1 MPRIVVS
8 GVPTTASRHIAVLD
22 GMRALAIIGVIG
34 YHTRPSLLPG
44 GFLGVT
50 LFFVVS
56 GFLLTRSMVNL
67 FERLRFSYPHF
78 LRGRVRRLWPSVL
91 ATIAGTAILV
101 YCMAPSLLP
110 KVRGDALPSALFYS
124 NWSFIFRKLSYFQ
137 AAGLP
142 SPLTHLW
149 FTSLIMQFYVLWP
162 LLFVLI
168 FQLCRSRAARA
179 AVIGALALASSFE
192 MLLLYTPGQD
202 TSRIYYGLDTRAAEL
217 LVGAALAV
225 LMHRHAGRQDDE
237 FAHDPPHWQFFSRSV
252 HVRGRELRVTGQ
264 QLVNALGFALLV
276 VFCVCFAIVDPQSA
290 WLYRGGYLLF
300 ALLAAAMIWA
310 GMHSGVFMRA
320 MGAKVCSYIG
330 SRSFSLYLVHYPLL
344 IVLNPATRTTP
355 LPWWGYLGQF
365 ALILAVGEVF
375 FQLIE
380 AMRGTPWLPW
390 LTRVGDNAE
399 PARETAGER
408 LGRRL
413 TASGNA
419 GVRMLG
425 TAGTR
430 FATLTA
436 RLRPGAVVGIVA
448 GALAVLVL
456 MLPLNW
462 QAIAYARAVQLRPEL
477 ALTAEQA
484 RKQLAKPA
492 PAPSP
497 QPEQPKGTDAAQSK
511 GADTAQPQV
520 SALKVPNNLDPSRWQ
535 CDAAAQQCSVR
546 MLMIGDS
553 VTAGVAQ
560 TLQQHFPQAHIDGA
574 VSRQFATGEDLLAQ
588 FLGSGEDPQVI
599 VFALGTNGAATR
611 EQAEHVVQLAAGRPL
626 YFVTA
631 LAPVDWTAASN
642 ATFQEVAAAHP
653 NVGIID
659 WSALAT
665 AHPEYLY
672 DDGTHPNE
680 LGTQAYEQQLYNA
693 LCPHD

>member
-22 GMRALAIIGVIG
+22 GMRALAIIGVIC

-168 FQLCRSRAARA
+168 FQLCRSRVARA
-179 AVIGALALASSFE
+179 ALIGALALASSLE

-225 LMHRHAGRQDDE
+225 LLHRYAGRQDDE
-237 FAHDPPHWQFFSRSV
+237 FAHDPPRWQFFSHTV
-252 HVRGRELRVTGQ
+252 HVHGRALRVTGK

-276 VFCVCFAIVDPQSA
+276 VFCVCFVTVDPQSA
-290 WLYRGGYLLF
+290 WLYRGGYLLL

-320 MGAKVCSYIG
+320 MGAKLCSYIG

-344 IVLNPATRTTP
+344 IALNPATRTTP
-355 LPWWGYLGQF
+355 LPWWGHLGQF
-365 ALILAVGEVF
+365 ALIVAVGEVF

-390 LTRVGDNAE
+390 LTRTEHDAD

-413 TASGNA
+413 AASGNTA
-419 GVRMLG
+419 VRALG

-430 FATLTA
+430 FATLTS

-456 MLPLNW
+456 MLPFNW
-462 QAIAYARAVQLRPEL
+462 QAIAHARAVQLRPEL
-477 ALTAEQA
+477 ALTAEEA

-492 PAPSP
+492 PSP
-497 QPEQPKGTDAAQSK
+497 TQSNPAQPRPQ
-511 GADTAQPQV
+511 DTAQPQV
-520 SALKVPNNLDPSRWQ
+520 SALIVPNNLDPSRWR
-535 CDAAAQQCSVR
+535 CDAAAQQCGAR

-553 VTAGVAQ
+553 VTAAVVQ

-588 FLGSGEDPQVI
+588 FLAGGEDPQVI

-611 EQAEHVVQLAAGRPL
+611 DQAEHVVQLAAGRPL

-631 LAPVDWTAASN
+631 LAPVEWTAASN

-680 LGTQAYEQQLYNA
+680 LGTQAYEQQLYGA
-693 LCPHD
+693 LCPHS

>member
-168 FQLCRSRAARA
+168 FQLCRSRVARA
-179 AVIGALALASSFE
+179 ALIGALALASSLE

-225 LMHRHAGRQDDE
+225 LLHRYAGRQDDE
-237 FAHDPPHWQFFSRSV
+237 FAHDPPRWQFFSHTV
-252 HVRGRELRVTGQ
+252 HVHGRALRVTGK

-276 VFCVCFAIVDPQSA
+276 VFCVCFVTVDPQSA

-320 MGAKVCSYIG
+320 MGAKLCSYIG

-344 IVLNPATRTTP
+344 IALNPATRATP
-355 LPWWGYLGQF
+355 LPWWGHLGQF
-365 ALILAVGEVF
+365 ALIVAVGEVF

-390 LTRVGDNAE
+390 LARTEHDAD

-413 TASGNA
+413 AASGNTA
-419 GVRMLG
+419 VRALG

-430 FATLTA
+430 FATLTS

-456 MLPLNW
+456 MLPFNW
-462 QAIAYARAVQLRPEL
+462 QAIAHARAVQLRPEL
-477 ALTAEQA
+477 ALTAEEA

-492 PAPSP
+492 PSP
-497 QPEQPKGTDAAQSK
+497 TQSNPAQPRPQ
-511 GADTAQPQV
+511 DTAQPQV
-520 SALKVPNNLDPSRWQ
+520 SALIVPNNLDPSRWR
-535 CDAAAQQCSVR
+535 CDAAAQQCGAR

-553 VTAGVAQ
+553 VTAAVAQ

-588 FLGSGEDPQVI
+588 FLAGGEDPQVI

-611 EQAEHVVQLAAGRPL
+611 DQAEHVVQLAAGRPL

-631 LAPVDWTAASN
+631 LAPVEWTAASN
-642 ATFQEVAAAHP
+642 ATFQEVATAHP

-680 LGTQAYEQQLYNA
+680 LGTQAYEQQLYGA
-693 LCPHD
+693 LCPHS

>member
-168 FQLCRSRAARA
+168 FQLCRSRVARA
-179 AVIGALALASSFE
+179 ALIGALALASSLE

-225 LMHRHAGRQDDE
+225 LLHRYAGRQDDE
-237 FAHDPPHWQFFSRSV
+237 FAHDPPRWQFFSHTV
-252 HVRGRELRVTGQ
+252 HVHGRALRVTGK

-276 VFCVCFAIVDPQSA
+276 VFCVCFVTVDPQSA

-320 MGAKVCSYIG
+320 MGAKLCSYIG

-355 LPWWGYLGQF
+355 LPWWGHLGQF
-365 ALILAVGEVF
+365 ALIVAVGEVF

-390 LTRVGDNAE
+390 LTRTEHDAD

-413 TASGNA
+413 AASGNTA
-419 GVRMLG
+419 VRALG

-430 FATLTA
+430 FATLTS

-456 MLPLNW
+456 MLPFNW
-462 QAIAYARAVQLRPEL
+462 QAIAHARAVQLRPEL
-477 ALTAEQA
+477 ALTAEEA

-492 PAPSP
+492 PSP
-497 QPEQPKGTDAAQSK
+497 TQSNPAQPRPQ
-511 GADTAQPQV
+511 DTAQPQV
-520 SALKVPNNLDPSRWQ
+520 SALIVPNNLDPSRWR
-535 CDAAAQQCSVR
+535 CDAAAQQCGAR

-553 VTAGVAQ
+553 VTAAVAQ

-574 VSRQFATGEDLLAQ
+574 VSRQFATGE
-588 FLGSGEDPQVI
+588 VI

-611 EQAEHVVQLAAGRPL
+611 DQAEHVVQLAAGRPL

-631 LAPVDWTAASN
+631 LAPVEWTAASN

-659 WSALAT
+659 WSALAA

-672 DDGTHPNE
+672 DDGTHPSE
-680 LGTQAYEQQLYNA
+680 LGTQAYEQQLYGA
-693 LCPHD
+693 LCPHS

>member
-168 FQLCRSRAARA
+168 FQLCRSRVARA
-179 AVIGALALASSFE
+179 ALIGALALASSLE

-225 LMHRHAGRQDDE
+225 LLHRYAGRQDDE
-237 FAHDPPHWQFFSRSV
+237 FAHDPPRWQFFSHTV
-252 HVRGRELRVTGQ
+252 HVHGRALRVTGK

-276 VFCVCFAIVDPQSA
+276 VFCVCFVTVDPQSA

-320 MGAKVCSYIG
+320 MGAKLCSYIG

-344 IVLNPATRTTP
+344 IALNPATRTTP
-355 LPWWGYLGQF
+355 LPWWGHLGQF
-365 ALILAVGEVF
+365 ALIVAVGEVF

-390 LTRVGDNAE
+390 LARTEHDAN

-413 TASGNA
+413 AASGNTA
-419 GVRMLG
+419 VRALG

-430 FATLTA
+430 FATLTS

-456 MLPLNW
+456 MLPFNW
-462 QAIAYARAVQLRPEL
+462 QAIAHARAVQLRPEL
-477 ALTAEQA
+477 ALTAEEA

-492 PAPSP
+492 PSP
-497 QPEQPKGTDAAQSK
+497 TQSNPAQPRPQ
-511 GADTAQPQV
+511 DTAQPQV
-520 SALKVPNNLDPSRWQ
+520 SALIVPNNLDPSRWR
-535 CDAAAQQCSVR
+535 CDAAAQQCGAR

-553 VTAGVAQ
+553 VTAAVAQ

-588 FLGSGEDPQVI
+588 FLAGGEDPQVI

-611 EQAEHVVQLAAGRPL
+611 DQAEHVVQLAAGRPL

-631 LAPVDWTAASN
+631 LAPVEWTAASN

-680 LGTQAYEQQLYNA
+680 LGTQAYEQQLYGA
-693 LCPHD
+693 LCPHS

>member
-168 FQLCRSRAARA
+168 FQLCRSRVARA
-179 AVIGALALASSFE
+179 ALIGALALASSLE

-225 LMHRHAGRQDDE
+225 LLHRYAGRQDDE
-237 FAHDPPHWQFFSRSV
+237 FAHDPPRWQFFSHTV
-252 HVRGRELRVTGQ
+252 HVHGRALRVTGK

-276 VFCVCFAIVDPQSA
+276 VFCVCFVTVDPQSA

-320 MGAKVCSYIG
+320 MGAKLCSYIG

-344 IVLNPATRTTP
+344 IALNPATRATP
-355 LPWWGYLGQF
+355 LPWWGHLGQF
-365 ALILAVGEVF
+365 ALIVAVGEVF

-390 LTRVGDNAE
+390 LTRTEYDAD

-413 TASGNA
+413 AASGNTA
-419 GVRMLG
+419 VRALG

-430 FATLTA
+430 FATLTS

-456 MLPLNW
+456 MLPFNW
-462 QAIAYARAVQLRPEL
+462 QAIAHARAVQLRPEL
-477 ALTAEQA
+477 ALTAEEA

-492 PAPSP
+492 PSP
-497 QPEQPKGTDAAQSK
+497 TQSNPAQPRPQ
-511 GADTAQPQV
+511 DTAQPQV
-520 SALKVPNNLDPSRWQ
+520 SALIVPNNLDPSRWR
-535 CDAAAQQCSVR
+535 CDAAAQQCGAR

-553 VTAGVAQ
+553 VTAAVAQ

-588 FLGSGEDPQVI
+588 FLAGGEDPQVI

-611 EQAEHVVQLAAGRPL
+611 DQAEHVVQLAAGRPL

-631 LAPVDWTAASN
+631 LAPVEWTAASN

-680 LGTQAYEQQLYNA
+680 LGTQAYEQQLYGA
-693 LCPHD
+693 LCPHS